1 MTKSQEIPGSTT
13 SGPGIENEE
22 FPHFLPPKS
31 SRAQVNNLVYKNAVA
46 TGVFRGKCAITLTG

>member
-1 MTKSQEIPGSTT
+1 MRSTPDLIPSGPAIRMTKSQEIPGSTRGLTT

-31 SRAQVNNLVYKNAVA
+31 SRAQVK
-46 TGVFRGKCAITLTG
+46 